1 MLQRQII
8 IFNIASKVRQFQ
20 LSNICLY
27 HEAQPYY
34 IILWT
39 HTDDTMKPLK
49 YIYKLSTAGL
59 EKLKFDNIT
68 ANYDKKTINFGL
80 WLTCV
85 NRVMNAHRR
94 ILITQEA
101 RINSYTS
108 FVLIATWCLW
118 THIMQEQIIVN
129 YQYIPF

>member
-27 HEAQPYY
+27 HEAKPYY

-49 YIYKLSTAGL
+49 YIYKLSMAGL

-68 ANYDKKTINFGL
+68 ANYDKKTHKF
-80 WLTCV
+80 WFMV
-85 NRVMNAHRR
+85 NMCKSSYEC
-94 ILITQEA
+94 TQENTNDS
-101 RINSYTS
+101 RSLDST
-108 FVLIATWCLW
+108 LTLHLC
-118 THIMQEQIIVN
+118 
-129 YQYIPF
+129 